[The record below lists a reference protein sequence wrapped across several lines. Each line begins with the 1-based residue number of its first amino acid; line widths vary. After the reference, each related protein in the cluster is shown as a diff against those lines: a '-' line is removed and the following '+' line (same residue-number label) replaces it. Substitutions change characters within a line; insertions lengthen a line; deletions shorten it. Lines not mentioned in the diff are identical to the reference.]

1 MDSGVSALDQFQQD
15 LDVIGNNIAN
25 VDTVGFK
32 GANVEFADTLSQT
45 IGSSSAGPEQIGTG
59 VETGSISDSFTQGS
73 ITSTGVPS
81 NVAINGNGFFVVA
94 NPSSSTEDYYTRDG
108 DFTVNSS
115 GYLMTSSGMY
125 VQGYTASAGATG
137 TTVGN
142 IQITNTSTAAADQ
155 GATVQS
161 YTIGS
166 DGSISIELSDGNT
179 ISGGQILVQNFTA
192 PTELQSVG
200 GNLYTGGSAAGP
212 LTAAVAPGTSGTGSL
227 VAGSLEMSNVDLA
240 TQLTALITAQRGF
253 EANAQTVTT
262 SNDILQDL
270 VNLKH

>member
-32 GANVEFADTLSQT
+32 SANMEFANALSQT
-45 IGSSSAGPEQIGTG
+45 IGSNSAGVEQIGTG
-59 VETGSISDSFTQGS
+59 VETESITDSFSQGS
-73 ITSTGVPS
+73 IVSTGVQS
-81 NVAINGNGFFVVA
+81 NLAINGNGFFIVKD
-94 NPSSSTEDYYTRDG
+94 PSSGQEYATRDG

-115 GYLMTSSGMY
+115 GYLVTSSGMY
-125 VQGYTASAGATG
+125 VQGYTAAGG
-137 TTVGN
+137 TTIGN
-142 IQITNTSTAAADQ
+142 IQISNANAPGGDTAA
-155 GATVQS
+155 VES
-161 YTIGS
+161 YTLNS
-166 DGSISIELSDGNT
+166 DGTVNTELTDGT
-179 ISGGQILVQNFTA
+179 EFTGGQILLQNFTS
-192 PTELQSVG
+192 PTQLQSVG
-200 GNLYTGGSAAGP
+200 NNLYTGLTNAGP
-212 LTAAVAPGTSGTGSL
+212 LAAPVAPSSNGLGNL
-227 VAGSLEMSNVDLA
+227 VAGALEMSNVDLA